1 MAGNFADLNPTSRAG
16 GAQCLELSNCQ
27 SKPSKSRV
35 RSRKPF
41 PPPSRSSGV
50 APRRYGELIN
60 LHARQFA
67 WLSLCF
73 LGIGVG
79 TESAQLLAEKAIE
92 LVEIVKGQETLR
104 IAAEESRKIPK
115 ARMH

>member
-1 MAGNFADLNPTSRAG
+1 MF
-16 GAQCLELSNCQ
+16 GAVELPIEAEQIAREVAQTFSAA
-27 SKPSKSRV
+27 V
-35 RSRKPF
+35 EE
-41 PPPSRSSGV
+41 SGV

-67 WLSLCF
+67 WFSQCF